1 MPDGPIQTLEKEQL
15 PQQQPSDTPVS
26 ARAHKA
32 MPQWKIS
39 VMTLVSR
46 KRENV
51 VGENR

>member
-1 MPDGPIQTLEKEQL
+1 MPDGSIQTLEKEQL
-15 PQQQPSDTPVS
+15 PQQQPSDTPAS

-32 MPQWKIS
+32 MPQRKIS

-51 VGENR
+51 IGENR